1 MNKITDTI
9 KAAFNSYFPDL
20 QFPRVRANDPITSFE
35 AADSIKEIA
44 AEHCLKIIQA
54 LKEHGP
60 MGKDAISAKCG
71 LDSNQV
77 ARRMRELEIQGHIE
91 LTGRKVKSKT
101 GRMEREWAA
110 IDKQ

>member
-1 MNKITDTI
+1 MNKMTDTI

-44 AEHCLKIIQA
+44 TEHHLKIIQA
-54 LKEHGP
+54 LKKHGP
-60 MGKDAISAKCG
+60 MGKDAISAKSG

-77 ARRMRELEIQGHIE
+77 ARRMRELELQGYIA
-91 LTGRKVKSKT
+91 LTGFKVKSDT
-101 GRMEREWAA
+101 GRNEREWTA
-110 IDKQ
+110 IDKR